1 MGYQGHMFYRMLV
14 VYIVKQRRQN
24 KEKNKNARLNFFGNL
39 NT

>member
-24 KEKNKNARLNFFGNL
+24 KEKIKMHALIFSVI
-39 NT
+39 